1 MTSNSSSISTATTN
15 VDQSEAIKVVVRIR
29 PMQKQEK
36 QKGEKVCVK
45 PLALGKE
52 VQIKTDLLEAQ
63 IYKCNHCFSR
73 DTSQSKFFEESNIT
87 SLIDSSIAG
96 YRSCAFAFGQ
106 TGAGKTYTVVGP
118 SKSISPGHE
127 NDGLIGRSLDYL
139 YNQLKG
145 LNTKF
150 SVRLSCLEIYHENV
164 YDLLSDERNR
174 PSLAIREHSIEGFFL
189 EGCKMVSCQTFKQA
203 CSVIDIAMRN
213 RHIGEHELNAR
224 SSRSHCITEIYIDL
238 PNRRESPV
246 DNLEESDEIDNSSSS
261 KTNNST
267 TIRQRDFVSTGK
279 LTLVDLAGSERLKS
293 THSTGKVLQDAG
305 YINKSLYVLGKVIAG
320 LARTHGD
327 INHRDVPY
335 RDSKL
340 TKILINSL
348 GGRGRT
354 LLIAC
359 VTEASG
365 SQAETLRTLK
375 FSMSCARIKNRPV
388 KFLDPQEKLITE
400 LREEI
405 KRLRLENK
413 KLRSSLLSA
422 PSDSRRVNKVESP
435 NDIDNESLPF
445 RRAISAEENLTINNN
460 KKIKSNNK
468 TKKYMKNNYSD
479 SVIRPS
485 DDRVVH
491 SPTDQ
496 RIRILEERL
505 ATLELNKQSKSK
517 PYSLSPDSNDKAV
530 NKVVRN
536 QVQHVDAVDLLE
548 QRNKKKIK
556 FISNYE
562 KPKNNII
569 EKPSNNNIVKSQP
582 IANSNKLKTIPKPKL
597 NPSNENESH
606 TVSGDILAE
615 YLNSVDLDE
624 DDNDIKKKKK
634 KITKDSNANSR
645 NNNISKKVSPYVAHL
660 ASNPKRIKEI
670 ITDRPVP
677 IKSKAIPYSDKRA
690 YNSDDESNND
700 KLLNKI
706 EKKVNPNE
714 LPNIKI
720 SSNSPNN
727 NQIIKDK
734 EIENVV
740 LPSISP
746 KQSPFKLSPSTSKN
760 INKFNLENEDHSIE
774 RVTTK
779 LTELEKQLINTRQE
793 MEDSPGDVTADAE
806 NNLLKLEREV
816 VEMKREL
823 QLSIPNSPVKMKVL
837 SPVTSNK
844 SPIRHKDNKDDEDDY
859 YDETFD
865 DNEVNHITNQIELI
879 PNKSNVNDNI
889 IMTTSS
895 PKVYIDINDSKL
907 ADSKS
912 NNIDLVDI
920 KKSNNKDSTSTND
933 DIIYNRITNDSE
945 SKSNENYENN
955 LDNYYDD
962 SFADINQNKEVD
974 TNQFNTDNATIK
986 LEDNISDSNIVNN
999 KIINGFTESKRNGT
1013 KDEIKDEDLDH
1024 YGYEDDFDD

>member
-1 MTSNSSSISTATTN
+1 MASNSSSISTGTSN
-15 VDQSEAIKVVVRIR
+15 NIDQSEAIKVVVRIR

-36 QKGEKVCVK
+36 QKGEKICVK
-45 PLALGKE
+45 PLSLGKE

-87 SLIDSSIAG
+87 SLIDSAISG

-127 NDGLIGRSLDYL
+127 ND
-139 YNQLKG
+139 
-145 LNTKF
+145 
-150 SVRLSCLEIYHENV
+150 
-164 YDLLSDERNR
+164 DERNR

-238 PNRRESPV
+238 PNRHESPV
-246 DNLEESDEIDNSSSS
+246 DNLEESEEIDHSSTSS
-261 KTNNST
+261 TKNHNST

-422 PSDSRRVNKVESP
+422 PSDSRRLNKTESP

-445 RRAISAEENLTINNN
+445 RRAISAEENLTNNNN
-460 KKIKSNNK
+460 KKIKSNSK
-468 TKKYMKNNYSD
+468 TKKSMKNNYSD

-485 DDRVVH
+485 DDRTVH

-505 ATLELNKQSKSK
+505 ATLEFNKQSKSK
-517 PYSLSPDSNDKAV
+517 YM
-530 NKVVRN
+530 
-536 QVQHVDAVDLLE
+536 
-548 QRNKKKIK
+548 
-556 FISNYE
+556 
-562 KPKNNII
+562 
-569 EKPSNNNIVKSQP
+569 
-582 IANSNKLKTIPKPKL
+582 
-597 NPSNENESH
+597 
-606 TVSGDILAE
+606 TV
-615 YLNSVDLDE
+615 YL
-624 DDNDIKKKKK
+624 
-634 KITKDSNANSR
+634 
-645 NNNISKKVSPYVAHL
+645 
-660 ASNPKRIKEI
+660 
-670 ITDRPVP
+670 
-677 IKSKAIPYSDKRA
+677 
-690 YNSDDESNND
+690 
-700 KLLNKI
+700 
-706 EKKVNPNE
+706 
-714 LPNIKI
+714 
-720 SSNSPNN
+720 
-727 NQIIKDK
+727 
-734 EIENVV
+734 
-740 LPSISP
+740 
-746 KQSPFKLSPSTSKN
+746 
-760 INKFNLENEDHSIE
+760 
-774 RVTTK
+774 
-779 LTELEKQLINTRQE
+779 
-793 MEDSPGDVTADAE
+793 
-806 NNLLKLEREV
+806 
-816 VEMKREL
+816 
-823 QLSIPNSPVKMKVL
+823 
-837 SPVTSNK
+837 
-844 SPIRHKDNKDDEDDY
+844 
-859 YDETFD
+859 
-865 DNEVNHITNQIELI
+865 
-879 PNKSNVNDNI
+879 
-889 IMTTSS
+889 
-895 PKVYIDINDSKL
+895 
-907 ADSKS
+907 
-912 NNIDLVDI
+912 
-920 KKSNNKDSTSTND
+920 
-933 DIIYNRITNDSE
+933 
-945 SKSNENYENN
+945 
-955 LDNYYDD
+955 
-962 SFADINQNKEVD
+962 
-974 TNQFNTDNATIK
+974 
-986 LEDNISDSNIVNN
+986 
-999 KIINGFTESKRNGT
+999 
-1013 KDEIKDEDLDH
+1013 
-1024 YGYEDDFDD
+1024 